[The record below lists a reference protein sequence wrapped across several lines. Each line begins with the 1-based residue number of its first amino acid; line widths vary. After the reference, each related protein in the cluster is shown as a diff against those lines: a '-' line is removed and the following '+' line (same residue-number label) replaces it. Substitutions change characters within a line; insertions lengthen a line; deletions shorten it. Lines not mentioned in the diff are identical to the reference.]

1 MSPPRSSSP
10 PIPLAIIAPP
20 SSSMPYPLTKNT
32 TPGTLSLSVPWG
44 LEALQQLAQWR
55 PPPITGQKWEDHPPS
70 GDQSQPPGDGQNPQ
84 NPPFPEVNFLRLLL
98 KAQHNS
104 IVQAHND
111 RAAAAERMARI
122 KEAST
127 ESIS

>member
-1 MSPPRSSSP
+1 
-10 PIPLAIIAPP
+10 
-20 SSSMPYPLTKNT
+20 MPNLSTKNT
-32 TPGTLSLSVPWG
+32 TPGASSQPGTLSSSVPPG

-55 PPPITGQKWEDHPPS
+55 PLPITGLKWEDHPPS

-84 NPPFPEVNFLRLLL
+84 NTPFPEVDFLRLLL

-104 IVQAHND
+104 IVQAHNY

-127 ESIS
+127 ERIS